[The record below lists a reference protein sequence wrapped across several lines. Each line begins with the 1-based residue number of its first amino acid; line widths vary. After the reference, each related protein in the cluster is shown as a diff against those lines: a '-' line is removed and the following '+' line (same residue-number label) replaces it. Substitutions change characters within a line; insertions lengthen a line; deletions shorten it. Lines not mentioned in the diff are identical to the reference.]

1 MRAVALVAVANA
13 DAALT
18 QHEEV
23 PVIVGVE
30 PALVVDGERS
40 VGGNNREVGEEL
52 RLGRSED
59 GDVTLIEHIEVA
71 VLTRDVDV
79 ADAVNGRRVDA
90 PLEAIRVQ
98 AVIDTD
104 DCPVRIPVA
113 GTGLSTQELPL
124 RNQVRVQLSDVEG
137 SGRDPGGIAD
147 GQTYSRTRVS
157 GKAVFLVLA
166 VVLHHDRVA
175 AAFVVR

>member
-23 PVIVGVE
+23 PVILGVE

-40 VGGNNREVGEEL
+40 VGGTNREVGEEL

-59 GDVTLIEHIEVA
+59 GDVTLIEHIDVA

-90 PLEAIRVQ
+90 PLEAMREQ
-98 AVIDTD
+98 PAIDTD
-104 DCPVRIPVA
+104 ASPVRIPVA
-113 GTGLSTQELPL
+113 ANWLTSQEL
-124 RNQVRVQLSDVEG
+124 
-137 SGRDPGGIAD
+137 
-147 GQTYSRTRVS
+147 
-157 GKAVFLVLA
+157 
-166 VVLHHDRVA
+166 
-175 AAFVVR
+175 